1 MSDEF
6 NVSLSENEELQEI
19 LKVRRQKLDE
29 LRKKGQDP
37 FTIVRYDVTHHSKDI
52 IDGFAEMEG
61 KRVKLAG
68 RLMAKRGMG
77 KSSFCDLHDRDGKI
91 QLFLR
96 VNDLGEEAYE
106 EFKKLDIGDI
116 IGVDGEVFKTRMG
129 EITVKVYEYTLL
141 SKSLRPMPEKFHGLK
156 DTDTRYRQRYLDLIA
171 NPDVKKSFVVRSKI
185 ISAIRRFLDED
196 GFLEVDTPILNTIPG
211 GAAARPFI
219 THHNTLD
226 IDLYLRIAPELYLK
240 RLIVGGMEKVY
251 EMGRMFR
258 NEGMSVKHNPEF
270 TMLEVYQAYTDY
282 RGMMELTERLFA
294 YVADKVIGTRKIV
307 YQGQD
312 IDLTAPWARITMTE
326 AVKKYA
332 GVDFDLIS
340 TQAEAV
346 EAARNKGIEVTGN
359 LSKGEILYLLFEEYV
374 ENNLIQPT
382 FVIDYPVEIS
392 PLTKRK
398 PDKPHLTERF
408 ELYIAGREM
417 ANAYSELN
425 DPIDQ
430 RERFLEQA
438 EKRNQGDEE
447 ANMMDEDYVVA
458 LEHGLPPTGGLGIGI
473 DRLIMLLT
481 DSYSI
486 RDILLF
492 PTMKPKE

>member
-1 MSDEF
+1 
-6 NVSLSENEELQEI
+6 
-19 LKVRRQKLDE
+19 
-29 LRKKGQDP
+29 
-37 FTIVRYDVTHHSKDI
+37 
-52 IDGFAEMEG
+52 
-61 KRVKLAG
+61 VKLAG
-68 RLMAKRGMG
+68 RLMAKRDMG

-91 QLFLR
+91 QLFFR
-96 VNDLGEEAYE
+96 VNDLGEESYE
-106 EFKKLDIGDI
+106 ELKKLDIGDI
-116 IGVDGEVFKTRMG
+116 IGVSGEVFKTRMG

-141 SKSLRPMPEKFHGLK
+141 SKSLRPLPEKFHGLK

-171 NPDVKKSFVVRSKI
+171 NPDVKKSFVLRSKI

-282 RGMMELTERLFA
+282 KGMMELTERLFA
-294 YVADKVIGTRKIV
+294 YVADKVIGKQKIE

-312 IDLTAPWARITMTE
+312 IDLTAPWTRITMTE

-340 TQAEAV
+340 TQAEAI
-346 EAARNKGIEVTGN
+346 EAARNKGIEISGN
-359 LSKGEILYLLFEEYV
+359 PTKGEILNLMFEEYV

-382 FVIDYPVEIS
+382 FIMDYPVEIS

-408 ELYIAGREM
+408 ELFIAGREM

-430 RERFLEQA
+430 KERFLEQV
-438 EKRNQGDEE
+438 EKRKQGDEE
-447 ANMMDEDYVVA
+447 ANMMDDDYIVA
-458 LEHGLPPTGGLGIGI
+458 LEHGLPPTGGLGVGV
-473 DRLIMLLT
+473 DRLIMLFT